1 MRHRLGKTRE
11 PSAFAPG
18 RNRQLKLALA
28 DKLHV
33 ILIPLDEVDA
43 VRARAERIAGV
54 VRVEPRR
61 RRRGGSD
68 GAAERREVPVDDPG
82 NPRVVT
88 HDERERPGGADGRRG
103 ARGEAR
109 ELVGAA
115 ASLRER
121 RRDNRAR
128 PRRLPLG
135 FIASVRFTRRVR
147 QRSSQLRVH
156 PDVGGERQGDGE
168 PARQTLELT
177 ARHVRLYERAPFERD
192 EAVFRR
198 RHANFAH
205 RHVAYAVVVRASYGQ
220 IVSRE
225 PAADGDFAKA
235 QDVAAEFD
243 PGEGVG
249 SRSTG
254 AARVS
259 NLGVGE
265 VSDGVG
271 PGRHRARSQ
280 RAAWHRRRYQ
290 RRDAGVRVNAGAV
303 QHAGDGRRDDA
314 ARRRRLLREP
324 REGPATRSGRVEE

>member
-1 MRHRLGKTRE
+1 M
-11 PSAFAPG
+11 
-18 RNRQLKLALA
+18 
-28 DKLHV
+28 
-33 ILIPLDEVDA
+33 
-43 VRARAERIAGV
+43 
-54 VRVEPRR
+54 
-61 RRRGGSD
+61 
-68 GAAERREVPVDDPG
+68 PVDDAG
-82 NPRVVT
+82 NPCVVT

-109 ELVGAA
+109 ELVRAA

-128 PRRLPLG
+128 PRRSS
-135 FIASVRFTRRVR
+135 FAVVASVQFTLCVLRRRVR

-168 PARQTLELT
+168 PARQTLELI

-225 PAADGDFAKA
+225 PAADGDFAKV
-235 QDVAAEFD
+235 QDVAAEFY

-249 SRSTG
+249 SRSPG